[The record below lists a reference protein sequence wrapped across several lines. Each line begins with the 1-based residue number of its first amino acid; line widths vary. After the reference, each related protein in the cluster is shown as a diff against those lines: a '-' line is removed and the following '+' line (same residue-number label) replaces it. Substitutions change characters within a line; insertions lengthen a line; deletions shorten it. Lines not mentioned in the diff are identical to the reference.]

1 MSSIEILRQYRRI
14 LSVALAIEHNSSK
27 ALNGKGEPF
36 EPINKASFPPSLVL
50 PGVPSILQSLVERGI
65 RNDIA
70 QRISSSFDR
79 AMVLLREETQSSF
92 QKAWSQLIAIPR
104 HSSLLSWE
112 DLYSQLCKTHITLY
126 QRRAEKW
133 ATEVRQCAIDQQSHF
148 QEKFANISASE
159 SSVPL
164 NRVRP
169 SFNNVSQL
177 FFLFCS

>member
-14 LSVALAIEHNSSK
+14 LSVALAIKDNSSK
-27 ALNGKGEPF
+27 ALNGKGKPF
-36 EPINKASFPPSLVL
+36 EPIDKACLPPFPTSLVL
-50 PGVPSILQSLVERGI
+50 PGVPTILQSLVDCSI

-70 QRISSSFDR
+70 QSISASFDR

-92 QKAWSQLIAIPR
+92 QKAWSQLIDIPR

-112 DLYSQLCKTHITLY
+112 DLYSQLCTTHITLY

-133 ATEVRQCAIDQQSHF
+133 ASEVRRCAVDQQSHF
-148 QEKFANISASE
+148 QSE

-169 SFNNVSQL
+169 SFNNVS
-177 FFLFCS
+177 